1 MSEGLEFESFEEFW
15 PFYMNEHAKPITRK
29 LHFIGTMGFHI
40 LVIIALIFDWRFLI
54 LAPIVGYGLAW
65 YSHHFIEMN
74 RPASFRWPIWSFIAD
89 NKMVYLFLTGRM
101 SRELRYLEKRPF
113 YKYS

>member
-1 MSEGLEFESFEEFW
+1 MSEVLEFENFEEFW

-29 LHFIGTMGFHI
+29 LHFIGTLSAHI

-65 YSHHFIEMN
+65 YSHVFIELN